1 MIRHI
6 ALGPA
11 ARATVTLALLLSVGC
26 GASPQ
31 SQTTTV
37 AAADETDSA
46 SATEV
51 TKESPPASGPS
62 RNVDF
67 PPVAS
72 SELANGLTVDA
83 VKRDELPV
91 VYLRLVVRSGAET
104 DPKNRPGLAHMV
116 ASMLK
121 EGGTRRLPSAKLAEA
136 VEFLGADLW
145 TYEDGENLHIGA
157 RALSSQLDRI
167 MELLADVALNPSFN
181 QAELDKLRKRE
192 LDRLALQRN
201 NPNFLASEAFYREL
215 YGEHPYARIDTNEEA
230 VKKISKRDLQSWHKQ
245 HVVPNNAF
253 LTVVGAVTQDAV
265 TAAASKHFGKW
276 RKGKLREVTYP
287 EVKAPSERRVVIVD
301 RPESVQSVIM
311 VGNPGLTRRSD
322 DYTDVLV
329 TNQVLGGS
337 PASRLFLDLREKR
350 SLTYG
355 AYSSVTEQPNVGVL
369 FAQASVRNEVTG
381 EAVSAFYEHF
391 ERLRDEVVQADELAN
406 AQRYLSDRFPLEI
419 DTPAKIG
426 QLLSE
431 LRIFGL
437 PGDYWATYRTDIQG
451 VSAAAVQAAAQKYIT
466 PARSLLVV
474 VGKAAE
480 IAEGLRSYGEVK
492 VVDSDGTT
500 IETLSA
506 STGAEAGTA
515 ATAE

>member
-1 MIRHI
+1 MIRHSI
-6 ALGPA
+6 LRHADGVTA
-11 ARATVTLALLLSVGC
+11 ALALLMALGC
-26 GASPQ
+26 GAAPQ
-31 SQTTTV
+31 AHTTTAPTTDGTSDP
-37 AAADETDSA
+37 AAP
-46 SATEV
+46 EV
-51 TKESPPASGPS
+51 QKESPPASGPS
-62 RNVDF
+62 RDIDF

-72 SELANGLTVDA
+72 SELANGLMVDA

-91 VYLRLVVRSGAET
+91 VYLRLVVRSGSET
-104 DPKNRPGLAHMV
+104 DPKSRPGLAHMV

-121 EGGTRRLPSAKLAEA
+121 DGGTRSLPSAKLAEA

-167 MELLADVALNPSFN
+167 MELVADVALNPSFS

-215 YGEHPYARIDTNEEA
+215 YGEHPYARIDTNEAA
-230 VKKISKRDLQSWHKQ
+230 VKKISRNELQAWHKQ

-253 LTVVGAVTQDAV
+253 LTVVGAVTQDEV
-265 TAAASKHFGKW
+265 TAAAKKHFGKW
-276 RKGKLREVTYP
+276 RKGKVREVTYP
-287 EVKAPSERRVVIVD
+287 EVKASGTRRVVIVD

-311 VGNPGLTRRSD
+311 VGNPALKRRSD
-322 DYTDVLV
+322 DYTALLV

-337 PASRLFLDLREKR
+337 PASRLFLDLRERR

-355 AYSSVTEQPNVGVL
+355 AYSSVSEQPDVGT
-369 FAQASVRNEVTG
+369 FAAQASVRNEVTQ

-391 ERLRDEVVQADELAN
+391 DRLRNDVVAQEELAN

-431 LRIFGL
+431 IRIFGL
-437 PGDYWATYRTDIQG
+437 PADYWASYRTDIQG
-451 VSAAAVQAAAQKYIT
+451 VSSEAVKAAAQKYIT
-466 PARSLLVV
+466 PESSLLVI
-474 VGKAAE
+474 VGKAADM
-480 IAEGLRSYGEVK
+480 AEGLRSYGEVK
-492 VVDSDGTT
+492 VVDSNGTT
-500 IETLSA
+500 IETLPA
-506 STGAEAGTA
+506 TGSAEAA
-515 ATAE
+515 AE